1 MKKILTSLLV
11 LLGLASS
18 CEHIAYENADVNTF
32 ATLIKNADVVLLDVR
47 TAGEFAEGHIEGA
60 LNIDVKQADFIDK
73 AKATL
78 PSDKTIAVYCRSG
91 RRSVTAAEQL
101 AAENFKVVNLEGG
114 ITAWKSDG
122 MPVTTH

>member
-1 MKKILTSLLV
+1 MKKIFTSLMV

-18 CEHIAYENADVNTF
+18 CEHIAYENADVNKF

-78 PSDKTIAVYCRSG
+78 PADKTIAVYCRSG

-114 ITAWKSDG
+114 ITAWKSAG